1 MVQSPAED
9 EKVVRRLFGATGEKQ
24 VLLSRL
30 QFSDL
35 FINRKAERKF
45 EKIDTDTYM
54 GEVKFENTIERGTG
68 TAMPRQIERVPRGTT
83 FDFLLIYN
91 IENEE
96 ELNEDMEVLAQGFR
110 LLQLDYLGGHGSR
123 GYGRVSFSDFFIE
136 RIDIETGDREP
147 LDDLADIMDKAVL

>member
-1 MVQSPAED
+1 
-9 EKVVRRLFGATGEKQ
+9 
-24 VLLSRL
+24 
-30 QFSDL
+30 
-35 FINRKAERKF
+35 
-45 EKIDTDTYM
+45 
-54 GEVKFENTIERGTG
+54 
-68 TAMPRQIERVPRGTT
+68 MPRQIERVPRGTT